1 MRKTQSGNGA
11 ALSLLEEVK
20 TASEAAKEPHT
31 CSRTI
36 EPIRICLTF
45 PTQHVYT
52 CIVKTEMTTQAER
65 TLPVLPCACANLR
78 RATRAVTRLYN
89 GQLQPYGI
97 EVTQFTLLMALD
109 RVGEISQGKLGKLLA
124 LDSTTLTRML
134 ELLKKRG
141 WIQEKEGDDR
151 RFRMIRLTTAGR
163 AKFQQSLPHWK
174 RAQDRLRTTIGEQ
187 TMEQLGGLLVQVT
200 ALVVEH

>member
-1 MRKTQSGNGA
+1 
-11 ALSLLEEVK
+11 
-20 TASEAAKEPHT
+20 
-31 CSRTI
+31 
-36 EPIRICLTF
+36 
-45 PTQHVYT
+45 
-52 CIVKTEMTTQAER
+52 MTTQAER